1 MPDDRD
7 ADLFE
12 ASLMLLAGTTRLHY
26 DANAGRGKDAWAVV
40 GASADS
46 RLQVEFETEPA
57 AARFTDVM
65 RAVPEA
71 TCRTGRRV
79 AGIRR
84 RYETF
89 VVDVGGAEPS
99 IVVGRLRG
107 EWIRN
112 AGLLLGNGAA
122 DEPALRTRA
131 AAVWRSALLTAA
143 PKVSA
148 AGLRLCARDWST
160 VRLLVRAAQVL
171 GVACQART
179 ARGFQGVHVEGRG
192 VITLLATVRS
202 LPGPVGGPRARRASL
217 QPSGHA

>member
-1 MPDDRD
+1 MSGDD

-26 DANAGRGKDAWAVV
+26 DANAGRGRDAWAVV
-40 GASADS
+40 GAGAGS
-46 RLQVEFETEPA
+46 RLQVEYETEPA

-99 IVVGRLRG
+99 LVIGRLHG
-107 EWIRN
+107 EWTRN
-112 AGLLLGNGAA
+112 VGLLLGEGAA
-122 DEPALRTRA
+122 DEATLRNRA

-143 PKVSA
+143 PKVSG
-148 AGLRLCARDWST
+148 AGLRVRARHWST

-171 GVACQART
+171 GVTCQART
-179 ARGFQGVHVEGRG
+179 AQGFQVVHVEGRG
-192 VITLLATVRS
+192 VITLLSTVRA
-202 LPGPVGGPRARRASL
+202 LPGPPSIDGRTARGSTRTRRW
-217 QPSGHA
+217 